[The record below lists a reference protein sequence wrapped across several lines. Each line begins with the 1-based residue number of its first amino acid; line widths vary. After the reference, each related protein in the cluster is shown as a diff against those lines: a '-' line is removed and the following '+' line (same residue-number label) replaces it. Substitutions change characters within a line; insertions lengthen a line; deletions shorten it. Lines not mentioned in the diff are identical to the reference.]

1 MATKLTAKDKVRVLV
16 DEVIRQG
23 LGTMERSGVPF
34 DAELVGTY
42 FLLVGLKIA
51 LLDPD
56 LGTVLETSLM
66 LDKSGE
72 KEAQESVARLK
83 GLIAMVTQVKES

>member
-1 MATKLTAKDKVRVLV
+1 MKTELTTEEKVRVLV

-23 LGTMERSGVPF
+23 LGTMKRSGAPLGNESIGV
-34 DAELVGTY
+34 Y

-56 LGTVLETSLM
+56 LGNILESSLM
-66 LDKSGE
+66 LDRGGE
-72 KEAQESVARLK
+72 QRARESTARLR
-83 GLIAMVTQVKES
+83 GLIDLVTRVKEN